1 MPSPLLDAFLAQPPT
16 RTAITTST
24 PCPPGSEQERWTFE
38 ALLTASCRIAAL
50 LRTGHG
56 SRGRTVLINTKGP
69 GGPWY
74 SAADLAALLAGA
86 VPAVAPE
93 HVRADQAETILR
105 ALAPAAVVDTAPG
118 HNTPLLKAARNA
130 GLPVLEPPHHAGPTA
145 PSADAC
151 RALARRWAAERDEA
165 AGAVVFTSGS
175 TGTPRGVVLREQDL
189 AAGIRAWS
197 TLWPG
202 SLQRTVAFLP
212 VSHVAQRI
220 MGHYLMCLFGTTV
233 HTTQPHLAAETI
245 EQVRP
250 DLLLGVPRTWSA
262 LAGALTERPALAV
275 ALGEVRLAVN
285 GAAALDPHTAQR
297 LAAAGVLVA
306 GAYGATETTV
316 PAFHQ
321 SDARNTGLGTPVGGV
336 DHRLGAD
343 GELLIRSPYAAAGY
357 VTRWPQT
364 RPITREGWLHT
375 GDRAHTQNGK
385 LTLAGRQVAS
395 FKTSN
400 GLLVHPEP
408 VEAVLTGCEHVE
420 GACLIG
426 DGLPAATVLVSAP
439 ATATWPPEQVQAL
452 AGELLTRLQAA
463 QQAGTVPRTR
473 IAAVHVVPDSWDTSG
488 LATAAGKPVRDAI
501 RTHYAH
507 LLPSLGPART
517 EEDHRARI

>member
-1 MPSPLLDAFLAQPPT
+1 MPSPLLGAFLAQPPT
-16 RTAITTST
+16 RTAVATG
-24 PCPPGSEQERWTFE
+24 PLPGTGREPERWTFDE
-38 ALLTASCRIAAL
+38 LLTASCQIAAL
-50 LRTGHG
+50 LRAGQG
-56 SRGRTVLINTKGP
+56 SRGRTVMINTHGP

-74 SAADLAALLAGA
+74 LAADLAALLAGA

-93 HVRADQAETILR
+93 RVSADQAENILR

-130 GLPVLEPPHHAGPTA
+130 GLLVLEPPHPTGPTS

-151 RALARRWAAERDEA
+151 RALARRWAADRDEP

-197 TLWPG
+197 ALWPAIP
-202 SLQRTVAFLP
+202 QRTVAFLP

-220 MGHYLMCLFGTTV
+220 TGHYLMCLFGTTV
-233 HTTQPHLAAETI
+233 HTTHPHLAANAI
-245 EQVRP
+245 EQVKP
-250 DLLLGVPRTWSA
+250 DLLLGVPRTWSG
-262 LAGALTERPALAV
+262 LADALTERPALAA

-285 GAAALDPHTAQR
+285 GAAALDSQTAQR
-297 LAAAGVLVA
+297 LAAAGLVVA

-321 SDARNTGLGTPVGGV
+321 SDARDTGLGAPVGGV
-336 DHRLGAD
+336 DHRLGVDA
-343 GELLIRSPYAAAGY
+343 ELLIRSPYAAAGY

-364 RPITREGWLHT
+364 RPVTRDGWLHT
-375 GDRAHTQNGK
+375 GDRAHTLNGQ
-385 LTLAGRQVAS
+385 LTLAGRQAAS
-395 FKTSN
+395 YKTSN

-408 VEAVLTGCEHVE
+408 IEALLTGAEHVE

-426 DGLPAATVLVSAP
+426 DGLPAASVLVSAP
-439 ATATWPPEQVQAL
+439 AIATWPLEEVQAL
-452 AGELLTRLQAA
+452 AGDLLTRVRAA
-463 QQAGTVPRTR
+463 QHAGAVPRAR
-473 IAAVHVVPDSWDTSG
+473 IAAVHVVPDSWDARG

-507 LLPSLGPART
+507 LLPSPGPART
-517 EEDHRARI
+517 EEDHHARI

>member
-1 MPSPLLDAFLAQPPT
+1 MPSPLLGAFLAQPPT
-16 RTAITTST
+16 RTAVATV
-24 PCPPGSEQERWTFE
+24 PMPGTGQGEQWTFDE
-38 ALLTASCRIAAL
+38 LLTASCQIAAL
-50 LRTGHG
+50 LRNEQG
-56 SRGRTVLINTKGP
+56 SRGRIVLISTQGS

-93 HVRADQAETILR
+93 HVSADQAETILR
-105 ALAPAAVVDTAPG
+105 TLAPTAVVDTAPG
-118 HNTPLLKAARNA
+118 HNTPLLRAARNA
-130 GLPVLEPPHHAGPTA
+130 GLLVLEPPHPTGPT

-151 RALARRWAAERDEA
+151 RAMARRWAADRGET

-175 TGTPRGVVLREQDL
+175 TGMPRGVVLHEQDL

-197 TLWPG
+197 ALWPAVP
-202 SLQRTVAFLP
+202 QRTVAVLP

-233 HTTQPHLAAETI
+233 HTTHPHLAADAI
-245 EQVRP
+245 EQVKP
-250 DLLLGVPRTWSA
+250 DLLLGVPRTWSG
-262 LAGALTERPALAV
+262 LADALTERPALAD
-275 ALGEVRLAVN
+275 ALSEVRLAVN
-285 GAAALDPHTAQR
+285 GAAALDPQTAQR
-297 LAAAGVLVA
+297 LAVVGLMVA

-321 SDARNTGLGTPVGGV
+321 SDARDTGLGTAIGGIN
-336 DHRLGAD
+336 HRLGAD

-364 RPITREGWLHT
+364 RPVTRDGWLHT
-375 GDRAHTQNGK
+375 GDRAHTLNGQ
-385 LTLAGRQVAS
+385 LTLAGRAAAS

-408 VEAVLTGCEHVE
+408 IEALLTGAEHVD

-426 DGLPAATVLVSAP
+426 DGLPAATALVSAP
-439 ATATWPPEQVQAL
+439 ATATWPSEHIQAL
-452 AGELLTRLQAA
+452 AGELLTRVRAA
-463 QQAGTVPRTR
+463 QQARAVPRAR
-473 IAAVHVVPDSWDTSG
+473 IAAVHVVPDSWDACR
-488 LATAAGKPVRDAI
+488 LATASGKPVRDAI

-507 LLPSLGPART
+507 LLPFPGPAPT
-517 EEDHRARI
+517 EEDHRART

>member
-1 MPSPLLDAFLAQPPT
+1 MPSPLLAAFLAQPPT
-16 RTAITTST
+16 RTAVATG
-24 PCPPGSEQERWTFE
+24 PLPGTALEPERWTFE
-38 ALLTASCRIAAL
+38 ELLTAACRIAAL
-50 LRTGHG
+50 LRAGQG
-56 SRGRTVLINTKGP
+56 SRARTVLINTQGP

-74 SAADLAALLAGA
+74 SATELAALLAGA

-93 HVRADQAETILR
+93 HVNAGQAKAIVR
-105 ALAPAAVVDTAPG
+105 ALAPAAVVNTAPG
-118 HNTPLLKAARNA
+118 HSTPLLKAARTA
-130 GLPVLEPPHHAGPTA
+130 GLPVLEPPHPAGPSS
-145 PSADAC
+145 PSAGAC
-151 RALARRWAAERDEA
+151 RAMARRWAAERDET

-197 TLWPG
+197 ELWPATPR
-202 SLQRTVAFLP
+202 RTVAFLP

-233 HTTQPHLAAETI
+233 HTTRPDLAAQTI

-250 DLLLGVPRTWSA
+250 DLLLGVPRTWSNLADA
-262 LAGALTERPALAV
+262 LAERPALAA
-275 ALGEVRLAVN
+275 ALSGVRLAVN
-285 GAAALDPHTAQR
+285 GAAALDPNTAQR
-297 LAAAGVLVA
+297 LAAAGLLVA

-321 SDARNTGLGTPVGGV
+321 SDARRTGLGTPVGGV
-336 DHRLGAD
+336 DHRLGPG

-357 VTRWPQT
+357 VTRWPHT
-364 RPITREGWLHT
+364 RPVTREGWLHT
-375 GDRAHTQNGK
+375 GDRAHTLNGQ

-395 FKTSN
+395 FKTGN

-408 VEAVLTGCEHVE
+408 VEALLTGCEHVE

-426 DGLPAATVLVSAP
+426 DGLPAATALVSAP
-439 ATATWPPEQVQAL
+439 TTATWPPEHVQAL
-452 AGELLTRLQAA
+452 AGDLLTRIRAA
-463 QQAGTVPRTR
+463 QQAGTLPRAR

-507 LLPSLGPART
+507 LLPSDGPART
-517 EEDHRARI
+517 EEDHRART